1 MESFFVRKCKFNTIC
16 IKKPVMDKIIIHYGL
31 QDKES
36 FTHGMRIPSL
46 LVYGAIESIAPYI

>member
-1 MESFFVRKCKFNTIC
+1 
-16 IKKPVMDKIIIHYGL
+16 MDKIIIHYGL